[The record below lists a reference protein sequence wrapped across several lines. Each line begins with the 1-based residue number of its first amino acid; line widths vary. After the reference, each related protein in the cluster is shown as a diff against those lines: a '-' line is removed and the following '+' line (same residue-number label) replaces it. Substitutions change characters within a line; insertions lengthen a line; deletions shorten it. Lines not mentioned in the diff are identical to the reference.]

1 MLKEIPVRVDREL
14 QVILFDRAPDS
25 LAIEVH
31 DHRGRLA
38 EEDGGWVGLDALHV
52 LRHDQTLV
60 QVDEDAIE
68 RNDPLVVWN
77 RLVDR
82 CGDLAH
88 LLLLERVESGFS
100 DLHLLKTDQPV
111 RDGNLCVRLD
121 LDRAE
126 RGLVAGLAAIGDG
139 AEGHEGCLVLPARD
153 LRLIDE
159 DAAFARQ
166 AVHARPAAID
176 WRRRRSRRGRRLCDR
191 LRRWRGRR
199 RGGRR
204 SWLRR
209 RLTLA
214 RRGEHVRRRLHQH
227 AQNRDDRRGAVRTS
241 LVIHCS

>member
-1 MLKEIPVRVDREL
+1 MPSTFFGTIRLLSRLTRTRSSAMTRSSSGIALSIVAVISRTCSFWSVLKV
-14 QVILFDRAPDS
+14 
-25 LAIEVH
+25 
-31 DHRGRLA
+31 
-38 EEDGGWVGLDALHV
+38 
-52 LRHDQTLV
+52 
-60 QVDEDAIE
+60 
-68 RNDPLVVWN
+68 
-77 RLVDR
+77 
-82 CGDLAH
+82 
-88 LLLLERVESGFS
+88 GFS

-227 AQNRDDRRGAVRTS
+227 AQNRDDRRGAVWAS
-241 LVIHCS
+241 LVIHRS